1 MCLQIM
7 KRCIECMTKDMHVM
21 KYSDKE
27 VVQGEHEGLLPR
39 SGEVHFKWHILLWVF
54 NEWNRCKKVKHIFK
68 DTT

>member
-39 SGEVHFKWHILLWVF
+39 SGEVHFK
-54 NEWNRCKKVKHIFK
+54 
-68 DTT
+68 